1 MGRLC
6 RTVHGDG
13 LTVLAAKSQVSN
25 ESPTMAS
32 TPASTGV
39 MDVFNDYADYITAEQ
54 QIREDVRM
62 RLRECEQSCRELN
75 AVLQKIHTSGG
86 IEKIPQLIKEI
97 RGIFERSVRP
107 QVAALF
113 EAVPGGQPSQ
123 YYRYH
128 HVFNFTLQRL
138 VFFAAMAHYLEK
150 EEILLKAPAAK
161 EWLGIEPEADNQNG
175 KPHLDLEDY
184 LNGLIQMSNELARF
198 SVNCVTQ
205 GDYERPLRI
214 PAFVGDLLTGFRL
227 LNLKNDGLRKKFDSL
242 KYDAK
247 KPEEVVYDL
256 SIRGLVKKQA
266 ENGGG
271 GGDGGEGKKT
281 E

>member
-1 MGRLC
+1 
-6 RTVHGDG
+6 
-13 LTVLAAKSQVSN
+13 
-25 ESPTMAS
+25 
-32 TPASTGV
+32 
-39 MDVFNDYADYITAEQ
+39 
-54 QIREDVRM
+54 M

-150 EEILLKAPAAK
+150 EEILLKVRTKDSAPNQKPVLLIREGGLRAYSFNFNPVMVPLQAPAAK

-184 LNGLIQMSNELARF
+184 LNGLIQMSNEL
-198 SVNCVTQ
+198 VCH
-205 GDYERPLRI
+205 
-214 PAFVGDLLTGFRL
+214 DLLLALFLSMTVT
-227 LNLKNDGLRKKFDSL
+227 LKIVP
-242 KYDAK
+242 YVA
-247 KPEEVVYDL
+247 
-256 SIRGLVKKQA
+256 
-266 ENGGG
+266 
-271 GGDGGEGKKT
+271 
-281 E
+281 

>member
-1 MGRLC
+1 
-6 RTVHGDG
+6 
-13 LTVLAAKSQVSN
+13 
-25 ESPTMAS
+25 
-32 TPASTGV
+32 
-39 MDVFNDYADYITAEQ
+39 
-54 QIREDVRM
+54 M

-128 HVFNFTLQRL
+128 HVFNFTVQRL

-150 EEILLKAPAAK
+150 EEILLKVRIPNPTSMQLVRDSRRAYPFKYVPIQAPAAK

-184 LNGLIQMSNELARF
+184 LNGLIQMSNELVRH
-198 SVNCVTQ
+198 
-205 GDYERPLRI
+205 
-214 PAFVGDLLTGFRL
+214 DLLLALF
-227 LNLKNDGLRKKFDSL
+227 
-242 KYDAK
+242 
-247 KPEEVVYDL
+247 L
-256 SIRGLVKKQA
+256 SMTTTSKIVPYVALTFSRDRA
-266 ENGGG
+266 
-271 GGDGGEGKKT
+271 T
-281 E
+281 

>member
-1 MGRLC
+1 
-6 RTVHGDG
+6 
-13 LTVLAAKSQVSN
+13 
-25 ESPTMAS
+25 
-32 TPASTGV
+32 
-39 MDVFNDYADYITAEQ
+39 
-54 QIREDVRM
+54 M

-150 EEILLKAPAAK
+150 EEILLKVRIPNPTSMQSVRDSRRAYPFNYVPIQAPAAK

-184 LNGLIQMSNELARF
+184 LNGLIQMSNELVRHDLLLALFLSMTTTSKIVPYVALTF
-198 SVNCVTQ
+198 SRDRATCRSHPF
-205 GDYERPLRI
+205 ERPCVPR
-214 PAFVGDLLTGFRL
+214 PASR
-227 LNLKNDGLRKKFDSL
+227 
-242 KYDAK
+242 
-247 KPEEVVYDL
+247 
-256 SIRGLVKKQA
+256 
-266 ENGGG
+266 
-271 GGDGGEGKKT
+271 
-281 E
+281 